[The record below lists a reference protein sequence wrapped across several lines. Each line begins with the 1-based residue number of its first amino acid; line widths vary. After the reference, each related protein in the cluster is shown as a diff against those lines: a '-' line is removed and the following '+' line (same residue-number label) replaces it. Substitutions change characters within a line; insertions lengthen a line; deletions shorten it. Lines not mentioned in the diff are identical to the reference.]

1 MPTTIQQNLGGLE
14 SASTDLAEMS
24 ISSSMDE
31 KVITGGE
38 IVPTSSFASA
48 MATLREGDEEDTALE
63 EGIYPL
69 PASSTMVPKF
79 KIKKRPAVDPM
90 NPPVAAAEEPQKE
103 SLPALPEQ
111 FRTEEFESFVDGL
124 LSEANDRKLI
134 KLFKKLQTHYGL
146 ESETDES
153 KNKGYFAIKC
163 PITNEVRVRTYHHL
177 HDAEN
182 RFASIFM
189 AMRDVLKD
197 VGLSL

>member
-38 IVPTSSFASA
+38 IIPTSSFASA
-48 MATLREGDEEDTALE
+48 MATLREVDEEAMALE
-63 EGIYPL
+63 EGVSL
-69 PASSTMVPKF
+69 PEAEPTTVPKV
-79 KIKKRPAVDPM
+79 KIKTRPVVDQM

-103 SLPALPEQ
+103 SLPALPAQ
-111 FRTEEFESFVDGL
+111 FRTEEFESFVDEL
-124 LSEANDRKLI
+124 LSETNDRKLI
-134 KLFKKLQTHYGL
+134 KLFKKLQTYYGL